1 MNQQLIQG
9 EGVGAGS
16 VRLRVV
22 VVVVVVRLDG
32 LVAILV
38 LVLVDDLVAP
48 VISAAPRRRF
58 LSLVVGVVVTLVL
71 VVVDLE
77 EPTNVDRR
85 ADANSSWLRLIY
97 GSIEGHA
104 PRGVLSTGA
113 GEAQDGCK
121 L

>member
-1 MNQQLIQG
+1 M
-9 EGVGAGS
+9 GADS
-16 VRLRVV
+16 VRRAFLLVV
-22 VVVVVVRLDG
+22 VVVVVLLDG
-32 LVAILV
+32 LVAV
-38 LVLVDDLVAP
+38 
-48 VISAAPRRRF
+48 
-58 LSLVVGVVVTLVL
+58 LVL
-71 VVVDLE
+71 VVVDDLVASVNSAPPRRRFLRLVAE
-77 EPTNVDRR
+77 NWPEPTNVDRR